1 MQRVLKHLALL
12 GVALPT
18 SLMGYHALAGRSPG
32 AGGRVPPHQELVD
45 AVQGFAL
52 GDRHELSDLELL
64 ERNLYHV
71 EHRYVE
77 KVRLDPEAMFQG
89 ALESVERDIG
99 EVMFVRDPGGRR
111 LQVSVGAFS
120 TVLLVEP
127 ISSFDVMVAQLR
139 RVAAVLEDHLS
150 SEVDHAEVEYLLI
163 NGALSTLDPHTVLLP
178 PEAAREMEVDNQ
190 GEFGGLGVEIKVDA
204 NGWLVVAQPI
214 DGTPAHSV
222 GLQSGDR
229 ILRIE
234 DESTVNMDLTD
245 AVDRLRGDVGTQVR
259 ILVERE
265 GEKAARTFTIT
276 RARIEV
282 SKVEGE
288 LLEGAV
294 GYVRIPSFHRNVS
307 ANLDELLARFKRE
320 SGGEIRGLVL
330 DLRDNPGG
338 YLNQAFEVSNRFL
351 DDGVVVST
359 VEGGNRRREEQRATR
374 QGTEPGYPIAV
385 LVNGNS
391 ASASEIVAG
400 ALRNQDRAVIIGER
414 SFGKG
419 SVQHLYRNK
428 DESNLKLTVAKYLT
442 PGDHSIQSVGIPPD
456 ILLQPSVVRRGEDGG
471 DPLVSLYWREWTD
484 READLDR
491 HLAQV
496 EASLEPA
503 TWQVRYLRPD
513 PGSDSED
520 GDPRKDWEVDFSRRV
535 LLAAASPRRADVL
548 RAAQPVVEGAQRAQE
563 GEIVRAFER
572 IGVDWGAGRNEPGP
586 TLEVSLD
593 LGADGV
599 LVAGVEEQITLRVTN
614 SGSTALHRVSAWTES
629 ENPWLDHKEFYVG
642 RLGVGETRELRT
654 RVTLHEGYLDE
665 VTPVQVHFRDPTT
678 DRLGTHTVRARAQAA
693 PLPAFSY
700 ALRLVDDGTGRSQGD
715 GDGLPEPGEI
725 IDLEVTV
732 TNVGGGDSADAFGR
746 LGNKAGRS
754 LDLSRGRVRFGEA
767 RDAAGIVC
775 PRPEAEGCSRALPPG
790 ETAVGRFSFTLR
802 ELPADADA
810 WELELRLGD
819 NVRYDYGAIQRGGFG
834 DYFQVEERLRLRPG
848 EPLDGAVRTPPR
860 VRVTRAPE
868 LETTQAHVVLSGV
881 VEDDESVRDVLVFH
895 GEDKVYYQGGRGG
908 DPALPFSVEPELQP
922 GDNLL
927 TVLARDERGLKATW
941 SRAVWLDGPAATAM
955 AQPEER

>member
-1 MQRVLKHLALL
+1 MQRVLKHMALL

-32 AGGRVPPHQELVD
+32 AGGAVPAHQELVD

-52 GDRHELSDLELL
+52 GDRHDLSDLELL

-77 KVRLDPEAMFQG
+77 KARLDPEAMFGG
-89 ALESVERDIG
+89 ALEGVERDIG
-99 EVMFVRDPGGRR
+99 EVMFVREPGGRR

-127 ISSFDVMVAQLR
+127 ISSFDVMVDQLR
-139 RVAAVLEDHLS
+139 RVAAVLEDNLS
-150 SEVDHAEVEYLLI
+150 EEIDQAEVEYLLI

-190 GEFGGLGVEIKVDA
+190 GEFGGLGVEIKVDSG
-204 NGWLVVAQPI
+204 GWLVVAQPM
-214 DGTPAHSV
+214 DGTPAHKA
-222 GLQSGDR
+222 GLKAGDR

-234 DESTVNMDLTD
+234 DESTVNMDLSD
-245 AVDRLRGDVGTQVR
+245 AVDRLRGEVGTQVR

-265 GEKAARTFTIT
+265 GDKDDRTFTIT

-282 SKVEGE
+282 FKVEGE

-320 SGGEIRGLVL
+320 SGGELRGLVL

-351 DDGVVVST
+351 GDGVVVST

-374 QGTEPGYPIAV
+374 QGTEPDYPIVV

-400 ALRNQDRAVIIGER
+400 ALRNRDRAVIIGER

-456 ILLQPSVVRRGEDGG
+456 ILLQPSVVRPGEDGG
-471 DPLVSLYWREWTD
+471 EPLVSLYWREWTD
-484 READLDR
+484 RESDLDR

-496 EASLEPA
+496 DRALEPA
-503 TWQVRYLRPD
+503 TWQVRYLRP
-513 PGSDSED
+513 PSD
-520 GDPRKDWEVDFSRRV
+520 GDEPDPRSDWEVDFSRRV
-535 LLAAASPRRADVL
+535 LLAASSARRADVL
-548 RAAQPVVEGAQRAQE
+548 RAAQPVVEGARRTQE
-563 GEIVRAFER
+563 QAIVRAFKDV
-572 IGVDWGAGRNEPGP
+572 GVDWTEGLNEARPALDVG
-586 TLEVSLD
+586 LD
-593 LGADGV
+593 LGEDGA
-599 LVAGVEEQITLRVTN
+599 LVAGVEEEVTLRVTN
-614 SGSTALHRVSAWTES
+614 SGPTPLSRLSAWTES

-642 RLGVGETRELRT
+642 RLAPGETRELRT
-654 RVTLHEGYLDE
+654 KVDLHEGYLDE
-665 VTPVQVHFRDPTT
+665 VTPVTVHFRDPSSAE
-678 DRLGTHTVRARAQAA
+678 LSSHTVRARAEAA

-700 ALRLVDDGTGRSQGD
+700 TLRVVDDGSGRSQGD
-715 GDGLPEPGEI
+715 GDGLPEAGEI
-725 IDLEVTV
+725 IDLEITV
-732 TNVGGGDSADAFGR
+732 HNTGGGASAEAFGR
-746 LGNKAGRS
+746 IGNKSGRA

-767 RDAAGIVC
+767 LDAAGAPC
-775 PRPEAEGCSRALPPG
+775 PRPEADGCERELAPDG
-790 ETAVGRFSFTLR
+790 TAVDRFSFTLR
-802 ELPADADA
+802 ELPEDAEG
-810 WELELRLGD
+810 WELELRVGD
-819 NVRYDYGAIQRGGFG
+819 NARYDYGAIQRGGFAE
-834 DYFQVEERLRLRPG
+834 YFQVEERLLLKPG
-848 EPLDGAVRTPPR
+848 EPFDGQERVPPR

-868 LETTQAHVVLSGV
+868 LETTRGHVVLSGV

-895 GEDKVYYQGGRGG
+895 GEDKVFYQGGRGG
-908 DPALPFSVEPELQP
+908 EPALPFSVEPELDAGP
-922 GDNLL
+922 NLL
-927 TVLARDERGLKATW
+927 TVLARDDRGLKATW
-941 SRAVWLDGPAATAM
+941 SQAVWLETPAATAM
-955 AQPEER
+955 AKPDEP

>member
-1 MQRVLKHLALL
+1 MQRVLKHLALF

-18 SLMGYHALAGRSPG
+18 SFMGYHALAGRSPG
-32 AGGRVPPHQELVD
+32 AGGASAPHQELVD

-52 GDRHELSDLELL
+52 GGSHELSDLELL

-77 KVRLDPEAMFQG
+77 KARLDPEAMFQG
-89 ALESVERDIG
+89 ALDAVERDVG
-99 EVMFVRDPGGRR
+99 EVMFVREPHGRR

-127 ISSFDVMVAQLR
+127 ISSFDVMVGQLR

-150 SEVDHAEVEYLLI
+150 DEVDHAEVEYSLI

-178 PEAAREMEVDNQ
+178 PDAAREMEVDNQ
-190 GEFGGLGVEIKVDA
+190 GEFGGLGVEIKVDR
-204 NGWLVVAQPI
+204 NGWLVVAQPM
-214 DGTPAHSV
+214 DGTPAHQA
-222 GLQSGDR
+222 GLKAGDR

-234 DESTVNMDLTD
+234 DESTVNMDLVD
-245 AVDRLRGDVGTQVR
+245 AVDRLRGEVGTQVR

-265 GEKAARTFTIT
+265 GEKKPRTFTIT
-276 RARIEV
+276 RARIEIF
-282 SKVEGE
+282 KVEGE

-307 ANLDELLARFKRE
+307 ANLDALLARFKRE
-320 SGGEIRGLVL
+320 SGGELRGLVI

-338 YLNQAFEVSNRFL
+338 YLNQAFEVANRFL

-374 QGTEPGYPIAV
+374 QGTEPAYPIVV

-400 ALRNQDRAVIIGER
+400 ALRNRDRAVIIGER

-456 ILLQPSVVRRGEDGG
+456 ILLQPSVVRPGEG
-471 DPLVSLYWREWTD
+471 DEEPLVSLYWREWTE

-496 EASLEPA
+496 DRSLEDA
-503 TWQVRYLRPD
+503 TWRVRYLREASEDDEPD
-513 PGSDSED
+513 PRS
-520 GDPRKDWEVDFSRRV
+520 DWEVDFSRRV
-535 LLAAASPRRADVL
+535 LLAARSARRADVL
-548 RAAQPVVEGAQRAQE
+548 RSAQPVVEGARRTQE
-563 GEIVRAFER
+563 REIVAAFGAV
-572 IGVDWGAGRNEPGP
+572 GVDWSEGLNEARPS
-586 TLEVSLD
+586 LEIDLD
-593 LGADGV
+593 LGEDGA
-599 LVAGVEEQITLRVTN
+599 LVAGEEEEIVLRVRNTGAAPL
-614 SGSTALHRVSAWTES
+614 SRLSAWTES

-642 RLGVGETRELRT
+642 RLAPGETRELTT

-665 VTPVQVHFRDPTT
+665 IVPVQVHFRDPSER
-678 DRLGTHTVRARAQAA
+678 RLSSQTVRVRSKAA
-693 PLPAFSY
+693 PRPAFSY
-700 ALRLVDDGTGRSQGD
+700 SLRVVDDGTGRSQGD

-725 IDLEVTV
+725 VDLELTV
-732 TNVGGGDSADAFGR
+732 VNTGDGPSSEAFAR
-746 LGNKAGRS
+746 LGNKSGRA
-754 LDLSRGRVRFGEA
+754 LDLSRGRIRLGESK
-767 RDAAGIVC
+767 DAEGAPC
-775 PRPEAEGCSRALPPG
+775 PRPEAEGCKRAMAPG
-790 ETAVGRFSFTLR
+790 STAVGRFTFTLR
-802 ELPADADA
+802 ELPPESEGWA
-810 WELELRLGD
+810 LQLRVGD
-819 NVRYDYGAIQRGGFG
+819 NARYDYGAVQRGGFG
-834 DYFQVEERLRLRPG
+834 EYFQVEERLLLRPG
-848 EPLDGAVRTPPR
+848 QPFDGTGRVPPR

-868 LETTQAHVVLSGV
+868 LETSSAHVVLSGV

-895 GEDKVYYQGGRGG
+895 GEDKVFFQGGRGG
-908 DPALPFSVEPELQP
+908 DPALPFSVEPELKP
-922 GDNLL
+922 GANLV
-927 TVLARDERGLKATW
+927 TVLARDDQGLKATW
-941 SRAVWLDGPAATAM
+941 SQAVWQDVPAATAM